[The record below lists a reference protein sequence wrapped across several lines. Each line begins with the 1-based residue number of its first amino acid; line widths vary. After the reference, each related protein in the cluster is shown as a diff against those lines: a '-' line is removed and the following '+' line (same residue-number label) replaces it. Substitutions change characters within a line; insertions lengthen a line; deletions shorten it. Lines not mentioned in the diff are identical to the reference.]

1 MDVVCLGEAIVDII
15 TQKVQ
20 DIRLANEYH
29 MADEILIKTG
39 GDAQNNAID
48 LATIGHHVAYVGR
61 VSRDAGGEMIMKAC
75 TEKGVDMSHVI
86 RTDTPQTKMNILLS
100 EHGDRSFLY
109 YPGVSEE
116 FTAADFD
123 RSLLEQTRILQFS
136 STFHMTAFDG
146 ELGALELMKEAKGK
160 GVITAMDITS
170 DFSGRWNRILAPCYP
185 WLDYFLPS
193 EEQAALLAGT
203 EDPEEMARFFLSQGV
218 GHVVIKLGARGC
230 YCADR
235 GTAFYCGCHD
245 VPAKDA
251 TGAGD
256 AFVAGFL
263 SGVLRD
269 APIKKCVE
277 IATTASAFVIQK
289 VGANT
294 GIRSF
299 EELNDYLER
308 HPLKITE
315 KI

>member
-20 DIRLANEYH
+20 DIRLVNEFH

-75 TEKGVDMSHVI
+75 ISRGVDMSHVI

-100 EHGDRSFLY
+100 EHSNRSFLY
-109 YPGVSEE
+109 YPGVSAE
-116 FTAADFD
+116 FTVADFNM
-123 RSLLEQTRILQFS
+123 SLLDQTRILQFS

-146 ELGALELMKEAKGK
+146 ELGALKLMKEAKKK
-160 GVITAMDITS
+160 GVTTAMDVTS
-170 DFSGRWNRILAPCYP
+170 DFSGRWNSVLAPCYP
-185 WLDYFLPS
+185 WLDYFMPS
-193 EEQAALLAGT
+193 EEQAALIAGT
-203 EDPEEMARFFLSQGV
+203 EDPEEMAQFFLSQGV
-218 GHVVIKLGARGC
+218 GHVVIKLGGRGS

-235 GTAFYCGCHD
+235 GTAFYCGCHS
-245 VPAKDA
+245 VPVKDT

-263 SGVLRD
+263 SGVLRN
-269 APIKKCVE
+269 APISRCVQLG
-277 IATTASAFVIQK
+277 TTASAFVIQE

-308 HPLKITE
+308 YPLEIME
-315 KI
+315 KR